1 MLVVATIAWGLRK
14 CSRAIML
21 ALIFLIAMKPGF
33 VHAVYGMFVPLLF
46 SSFFFL
52 SIMIHKYG
60 CFLMDVYFSDILPYL
75 SVEPQHQ
82 QKDTQVTDSS
92 MRSSFCTS
100 LHS

>member
-1 MLVVATIAWGLRK
+1 MVVATIAWGLRK

-33 VHAVYGMFVPLLF
+33 VHAVYGMFVPLLI
-46 SSFFFL
+46 FFFTR
-52 SIMIHKYG
+52 IHKYG
-60 CFLMDVYFSDILPYL
+60 CFMMDLSFSDILPYV
-75 SVEPQHQ
+75 SAEPQHQ